1 MDVINGLMQGF
12 DTALQATH
20 TRRERRRRSCGVGP
34 AAGRF
39 LRVKI
44 NDRHLPPARQG
55 DERSGHERDAD
66 HVGQAHLAGVAVDI
80 DQKPPMTIPMSALP
94 SI

>member
-1 MDVINGLMQGF
+1 MF

-44 NDRHLPPARQG
+44 NDRHPPPATDQATGKLHGKRRFARPTLLGEDG
-55 DERSGHERDAD
+55 D
-66 HVGQAHLAGVAVDI
+66 HLGFCHFTPYCV
-80 DQKPPMTIPMSALP
+80 IPYYFYPKYAP
-94 SI
+94 